1 MADGFLAP
9 TPAPSP
15 WSLSIVQ
22 VNEGFQVPWAV
33 PMPVNKNT
41 TAAAAVTVPAPM
53 IAIDNSMWF

>member
-1 MADGFLAP
+1 
-9 TPAPSP
+9 
-15 WSLSIVQ
+15 
-22 VNEGFQVPWAV
+22 V